1 MKIKLKS
8 EIELPHCWSILGVSF
23 EDYKTL
29 VGGGI
34 IEVDSI
40 PEELSSE
47 NTVEEVSE

>member
-8 EIELPHCWSILGVSF
+8 GIELPHCWGIFGISF

-40 PEELSSE
+40 PEGLSSE
-47 NTVEEVSE
+47 DTVEEVSE

>member
-8 EIELPHCWSILGVSF
+8 GIILPLQWGIFGVSF